1 MSLLAQQLGQLH
13 AQSAIRI
20 APGAPKPT
28 FILDQN
34 TARNTTI
41 DVLYTMA
48 LMGYKELKKDLL
60 PGAKEMAD
68 LLLSAE
74 YK

>member
-28 FILDQN
+28 LILDQN
-34 TARNTTI
+34 TARNTTV

-48 LMGYKELKKDLL
+48 LMGYKELKRDLAA
-60 PGAKEMAD
+60 GGK
-68 LLLSAE
+68 
-74 YK
+74 